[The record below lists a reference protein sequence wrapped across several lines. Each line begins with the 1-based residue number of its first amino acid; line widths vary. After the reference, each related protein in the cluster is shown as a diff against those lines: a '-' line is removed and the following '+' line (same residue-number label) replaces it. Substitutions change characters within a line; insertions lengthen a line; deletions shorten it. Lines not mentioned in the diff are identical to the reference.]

1 MNKNYMANNE
11 NNNNSG
17 SINYG
22 FQFSNCTLE
31 NCSFHDNYS
40 KKQVPELNK
49 IWSFL
54 LGITIAFIFFVCNF
68 FKLRN

>member
-1 MNKNYMANNE
+1 MNKNYMSNNE

-22 FQFSNCTLE
+22 FYFSNCTLE
-31 NCSFHDNYS
+31 NCNFNDSHS
-40 KKQVPELNK
+40 KKRVPELNR

-54 LGITIAFIFFVCNF
+54 FIAAFIFFACNCL
-68 FKLRN
+68 KLIS